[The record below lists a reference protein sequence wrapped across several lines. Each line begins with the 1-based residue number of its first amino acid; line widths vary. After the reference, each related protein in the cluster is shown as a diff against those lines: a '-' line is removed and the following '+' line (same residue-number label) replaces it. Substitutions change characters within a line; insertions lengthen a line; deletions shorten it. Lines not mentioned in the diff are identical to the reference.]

1 MTMPRKLT
9 EADLKVGTR
18 FNEKNNPYNPFV
30 IVALKSDHGF
40 NHRNNFTTLDKLGDS
55 GSFSKD
61 DLLADDITIFEPPI
75 KKEVE
80 FYCGVYEKGE
90 INRHDAMAK
99 TFNVNTC
106 LLRFENFDDIKSES
120 YKRVIKITGTAEL
133 INIGEDNEE
142 INLG

>member
-1 MTMPRKLT
+1 MPRKLT
-9 EADLKVGTR
+9 EADLKVGTKFVFDEDKYHVR
-18 FNEKNNPYNPFV
+18 EIVHIIKQNVIEKYVV
-30 IVALKSDHGF
+30 IVTLKGDRITGYSNTYGE
-40 NHRNNFTTLDKLGDS
+40 TSLLDRGYLY
-55 GSFSKD
+55 
-61 DLLADDITIFEPPI
+61 EEPI

-106 LLRFENFDDIKSES
+106 LLRFENLDDIKSES

-133 INIGEDNEE
+133 INIGEDNE
-142 INLG
+142 